1 MKSKINLLLWFAL
14 ICLVFIS
21 LYFIL
26 SRNNQ
31 DIVYVDINK
40 LVEGYY
46 RTEIEQ
52 TSFEKKA
59 AHLSANRDS
68 LVNDWKNEIKQ
79 YEKECS
85 KMSKR
90 ELALQQELLTNK
102 QQQINQYHQVIEQQI
117 QTENEKTRQLI
128 MKDINSYIQKFGEKQ
143 PYPIILLACMA

>member
-1 MKSKINLLLWFAL
+1 MKNKFLFS
-14 ICLVFIS
+14 
-21 LYFIL
+21 YFV
-26 SRNNQ
+26 Q
-31 DIVYVDINK
+31 VPNK
-40 LVEGYY
+40 
-46 RTEIEQ
+46 Q
-52 TSFEKKA
+52 T

-79 YEKECS
+79 YEKERS

-143 PYPIILLACMA
+143 PYPIILGALGNGNIMYAKEGTDLTQQILEGLNQQYHLIRNAINTRKE